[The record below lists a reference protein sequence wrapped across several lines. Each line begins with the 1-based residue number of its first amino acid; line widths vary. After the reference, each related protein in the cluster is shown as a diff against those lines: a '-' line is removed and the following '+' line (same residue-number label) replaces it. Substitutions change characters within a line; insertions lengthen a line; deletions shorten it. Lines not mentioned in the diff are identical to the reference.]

1 MPILHPAGYRE
12 SVRDAVGT
20 ALFALPGSSGGG
32 TVVVRDVDT
41 FSHCRAC
48 LLPFR
53 CRCHIAYVPGA
64 ECVVGLSKLARL
76 AEVFS
81 RRLQTP
87 HRLAQDIVD
96 GLASVLAAHGAA
108 FSLPSVLWVLLPLG
122 SL

>member
-1 MPILHPAGYRE
+1 
-12 SVRDAVGT
+12 
-20 ALFALPGSSGGG
+20 
-32 TVVVRDVDT
+32 VVVRDVDT

-76 AEVFS
+76 AEVYS

-87 HRLAQDIVD
+87 LQLAQDIAD
-96 GLASVLAAHGAA
+96 GLASVLAARGAFA
-108 FSLPSVLWVLLPLG
+108 FCTLPESPVVSIVMHSDNPG
-122 SL
+122 SAMP